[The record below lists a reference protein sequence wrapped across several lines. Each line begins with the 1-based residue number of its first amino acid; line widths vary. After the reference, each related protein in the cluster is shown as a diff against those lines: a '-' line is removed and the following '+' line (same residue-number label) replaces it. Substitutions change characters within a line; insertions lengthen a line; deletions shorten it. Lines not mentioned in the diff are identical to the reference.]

1 MNTVMAWGGSQFK
14 RKTAEM
20 VVQYCIDRLMPRM
33 KTLDICIQLSKDMD
47 HADGYCLAVD
57 NREFVIEVDSR
68 LKGDDFITALTH
80 EMVHVKQYARGET
93 KEEMMERTGSWKDVF
108 EQQWKGARFYAAP
121 LGWFESLRSKK
132 NSTRTE
138 PLTTEHRT
146 SNVQHRTSNEICEQ

>member
-20 VVQYCIDRLMPRM
+20 VVQYCIDRLMPRI
-33 KTLDICIQLSKDMD
+33 KTLDICVQLSTDMD

-93 KEEMMERTGSWKDVF
+93 KDVNQFTKSWKGEEYIAMYSTVEEYMELPWEKEAYELQEVLCNDY
-108 EQQWKGARFYAAP
+108 K
-121 LGWFESLRSKK
+121 SLKLKELKK
-132 NSTRTE
+132 
-138 PLTTEHRT
+138 
-146 SNVQHRTSNEICEQ
+146 